1 MPNLASLGRLARL
14 LPGTRGSQARRHA
27 VLSFNVQA
35 GLEQAVLAQS
45 QFEVLVRHLFDRLLN
60 NEAFGEDA
68 TLRVAQLAYA
78 IVLPGVLVAL
88 FLFPYYHG
96 LPPHPHVR
104 SFWSQSCDHLFYVT
118 YSLVIVGTAA
128 VFQWDL
134 LFPDTL
140 DVFILSSLPITTA
153 RLLLARLSAFGMF
166 LALVLLGTTGLSD
179 LFFPAVAD
187 LKVGFWRHLAAHTA
201 AVSLSGIFAA
211 LALIAAQGVLASLP
225 GRRLYATL
233 APVLKVL
240 AVLLLLTILSLFP
253 LLAHFLPDLLG
264 TRSVAVHWFPP
275 FWFLGVYELLLHG
288 SAAPPVFH
296 ALAHTGLLSIL
307 AVAVIALAAYPF
319 AYSRRIRH
327 QIEGIALRQGSAS
340 VALLFLRLLHLL
352 VIRTP
357 RSRAIFHFAA
367 QTIARLQRLHLYL
380 AMYAG
385 LGLALVLSSLVVF
398 QLDHDRLAMAVSPS
412 GVRLVLPVLAFWTVA
427 GLRTALRSPLGRAG
441 SWVFRVID
449 CQPNFEDLRG
459 AEIFVRTV
467 AIVLTL
473 LAAATLHLVSPPE
486 LRRPAVTLAQIV
498 IAIGLS
504 LVLTDL
510 FFLTTRS
517 IPFTATRPTS
527 HRELPLTLVRYL
539 VLFPAFVLTVADKEP
554 WVEASLPHLLV
565 TVLAFTAAHAAL
577 SAVRKLVLQ
586 RPAPVDELL
595 LTGLDLR
602 RD

>member
-35 GLEQAVLAQS
+35 GLEQAVHSQS

-68 TLRVAQLAYA
+68 ALRVAQLAYA

-88 FLFPYYHG
+88 FLFPHYHG
-96 LPPHPHVR
+96 LPPHPLVR
-104 SFWSQSCDHLFYVT
+104 SFWSQACDHLFYVT

-275 FWFLGVYELLLHG
+275 FWFLGFYELLLHG
-288 SAAPPVFH
+288 NAAPPVFR
-296 ALAHTGLLSIL
+296 ALAHTGLLSTL
-307 AVAVIALAAYPF
+307 VVAVIALAAYPL
-319 AYSRRIRH
+319 AYSRRTRH
-327 QIEGIALRQGSAS
+327 QIEGTALRQGSTHVAS
-340 VALLFLRLLHLL
+340 VFQRLLHLL

-412 GVRLVLPVLAFWTVA
+412 GVRLVLPVLAFWIVA
-427 GLRTALRSPLGRAG
+427 GLRTALLSPLGRAG
-441 SWVFRVID
+441 SWVFRVIGG
-449 CQPNFEDLRG
+449 QPNFEDLRG

-467 AIVLTL
+467 TIA
-473 LAAATLHLVSPPE
+473 
-486 LRRPAVTLAQIV
+486 LRAC
-498 IAIGLS
+498 
-504 LVLTDL
+504 
-510 FFLTTRS
+510 
-517 IPFTATRPTS
+517 
-527 HRELPLTLVRYL
+527 
-539 VLFPAFVLTVADKEP
+539 
-554 WVEASLPHLLV
+554 
-565 TVLAFTAAHAAL
+565 
-577 SAVRKLVLQ
+577 
-586 RPAPVDELL
+586 
-595 LTGLDLR
+595 
-602 RD
+602 